1 MTIEELTKTEKK
13 QMFFEPYFNCF
24 LLFLSFPFV
33 AEVVKILRL
42 VRSLRDDRLVSSLSG
57 L

>member
-1 MTIEELTKTEKK
+1 MTFEELTKTEKK
-13 QMFFEPYFNCF
+13 EMFFEPYFNCF

-33 AEVVKILRL
+33 AEIVRILRL
-42 VRSLRDDRLVSSLSG
+42 VRSLRDDKLVLSLSG

>member
-1 MTIEELTKTEKK
+1 MTFEELTKTKK
-13 QMFFEPYFNCF
+13 KEIFFKPYFNCF

-33 AEVVKILRL
+33 AEIVRILRL
-42 VRSLRDDRLVSSLSG
+42 VRSLRDDKLVLSLSG